1 MLAMWRSICL
11 FVLAI
16 LSAVVVTPAS
26 AHTPVPAV
34 DSAMRLADT
43 PSRDSHPPAGL
54 QQADASH
61 AESEA
66 PLSALSTLLLLGLAA
81 IVASRVKRRRVVAAV
96 LVLALA
102 LFAFEAGMHSV
113 HHLGQT
119 RHADECVFASASAHL
134 TALATDAVCLDVPAS
149 ATVFTQAESQSAPVD
164 RPIVGHHQRAPPLT
178 AS

>member
-1 MLAMWRSICL
+1 MLTMWRSICL
-11 FVLAI
+11 LVLAI
-16 LSAVVVTPAS
+16 LSAVVATPAS

-34 DSAMRLADT
+34 DSAVRLADA
-43 PSRDSHPPAGL
+43 PSRDSQQPADL
-54 QQADASH
+54 QQAVSH
-61 AESEA
+61 AGSEA
-66 PLSALSTLLLLGLAA
+66 PLSALSTLILLGLAA

-119 RHADECVFASASAHL
+119 RHADECLFASASAHL
-134 TALATDAVCLDVPAS
+134 TALAPDAICLDIPAS
-149 ATVFTQAESQSAPVD
+149 ATVLAEAESHSAPLD
-164 RPIVGHHQRAPPLT
+164 RPIAGHHQRAPPLT